1 MLVPETK
8 GQQSVGL
15 TLLHVRLQD
24 SLPADVARQVLAGYR
39 VARFEALVNAV
50 TETEP
55 EFAEDLLGGM
65 PVVDVLVAPVLDLAE
80 RWRRG

>member
-24 SLPADVARQVLAGYR
+24 RLPADVARQVLAGYR
-39 VARFEALVNAV
+39 GRFEALVNAV